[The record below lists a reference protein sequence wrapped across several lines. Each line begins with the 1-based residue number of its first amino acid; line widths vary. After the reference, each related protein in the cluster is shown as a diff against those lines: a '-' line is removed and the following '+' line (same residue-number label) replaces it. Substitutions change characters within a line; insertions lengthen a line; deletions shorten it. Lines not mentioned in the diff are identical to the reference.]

1 MRPFLRFVVLF
12 HLFVLSACNS
22 EIKETMDISE
32 SFLHQRPDS
41 ALLILKSIDPL
52 SLHSRKDLAR
62 YSLLMSAA
70 LDKNYIDVASDSLS
84 KTAVDYYSRF
94 GDEKQKMLAYYYHG
108 ITLKNGKH
116 YPGAM
121 IAFEKAEKEALALG
135 DDYQLGLIN
144 RNKASISSE
153 NNNNQEAIKYAERA
167 ISFFK
172 QANAKPYQ
180 VFAEYSLAISYINN
194 KKYEKADSLLTAIQ
208 EKSDNQSLLF
218 QCKIR
223 KASILIIKG
232 KDINTAIDY
241 YRETPR
247 CYYDILDYSYL
258 ALAFEQLGLKD
269 SSDLWMSKGY
279 LKCQDWTDSATLDYM
294 KSKIALRRRQFEDA
308 YYLANN
314 ALNAQ
319 DSLTRILLQQSISGA
334 QRDFFKADVARQQL
348 ELITAK
354 KKKTL
359 GGIISI
365 LILFSCLVTILGIT
379 KEKNRQLQEQISRFA
394 LEEKKYQRMSK
405 ENAHLVGSLLSA
417 RFAHL
422 DKLSRDFFLVEDK
435 QDKDVIFKQIKQS
448 VASIRNNPEVFT
460 ALEDDLNQYCNGI
473 IRKLR
478 SQVPRIKGDN
488 LRMITL
494 FFAGFSYEAVQF
506 IMNRVSINSLKM
518 ARTRFRKEIISAHP
532 ADETLFLEM
541 LDMKKRPL
549 DNTNEE

>member
-1 MRPFLRFVVLF
+1 MRYSILSSVFLLLVF
-12 HLFVLSACNS
+12 SCQYS
-22 EIKETMDISE
+22 IQKELDLAE
-32 SFLHQRPDS
+32 SLLQQKPDS
-41 ALLILKSIDPL
+41 ALYHLQHINTSQLKTRQINA
-52 SLHSRKDLAR
+52 HYA
-62 YSLLMSAA
+62 LLMSAA

-319 DSLTRILLQQSISGA
+319 DSLTRILLQQSISGV
-334 QRDFFKADVARQQL
+334 QRDFYKADAARHEL
-348 ELITAK
+348 ELRTARREK
-354 KKKTL
+354 KL
-359 GGIISI
+359 GGVIGI
-365 LILFSCLVTILGIT
+365 LIFIACIVIIYGVS
-379 KEKNRQLQEQISRFA
+379 KEKNRQLQEQIARFA
-394 LEEKKYQRMSK
+394 LEKKNYERMSK
-405 ENAHLVGSLLSA
+405 ENAHLIGSLLSA